1 MLHNSENKLYD
12 YSNEE
17 LLNKER
23 NQLWKLLEKEVEERN
38 MTLILATL
46 ENIKLLEKII
56 TK

>member
-1 MLHNSENKLYD
+1 MLHNSENKLHH